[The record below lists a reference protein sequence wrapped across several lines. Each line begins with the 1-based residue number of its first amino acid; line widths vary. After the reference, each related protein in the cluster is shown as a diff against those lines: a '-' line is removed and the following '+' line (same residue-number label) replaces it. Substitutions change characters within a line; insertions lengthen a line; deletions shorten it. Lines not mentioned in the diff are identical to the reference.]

1 MITNIG
7 EDMRYLIIGILGFLL
22 SSCAS
27 IGAVIDSG
35 KEVATGLLDMT
46 VGTAS
51 KVVSAVAEDVFVFA
65 GCGGGLFT
73 IPTASGRGGGAP
85 AKAATAGTLP
95 RRRGGGGRRRRVST
109 SGRVGQI
116 E

>member
-51 KVVSAVAEDVFVFA
+51 KVVSAVAEDVADTTAFVA
-65 GCGGGLFT
+65 DT
-73 IPTASGRGGGAP
+73 
-85 AKAATAGTLP
+85 TAGTLED
-95 RRRGGGGRRRRVST
+95 VAEKVDEETDELQSKNKD
-109 SGRVGQI
+109 
-116 E
+116 

>member
-35 KEVATGLLDMT
+35 KEVATGLIDMT

-51 KVVSAVAEDVFVFA
+51 KVVSAVAEDVADTTAFVA
-65 GCGGGLFT
+65 DT
-73 IPTASGRGGGAP
+73 
-85 AKAATAGTLP
+85 TAGTLED
-95 RRRGGGGRRRRVST
+95 VAEKVDEETDELQSKNK
-109 SGRVGQI
+109 

>member
-51 KVVSAVAEDVFVFA
+51 KVVSAVAEDVADTTAFVA
-65 GCGGGLFT
+65 DT
-73 IPTASGRGGGAP
+73 
-85 AKAATAGTLP
+85 TAGTLED
-95 RRRGGGGRRRRVST
+95 VAEKVDEATDELQSKNK
-109 SGRVGQI
+109 

>member
-51 KVVSAVAEDVFVFA
+51 KVVSAVAEDVA
-65 GCGGGLFT
+65 DT
-73 IPTASGRGGGAP
+73 TAYVADT
-85 AKAATAGTLP
+85 AAGTLEDVAEKVDEETDELQP
-95 RRRGGGGRRRRVST
+95 KDK
-109 SGRVGQI
+109 

>member
-51 KVVSAVAEDVFVFA
+51 KVVSAVAEDVADTTAFVA
-65 GCGGGLFT
+65 DT
-73 IPTASGRGGGAP
+73 
-85 AKAATAGTLP
+85 TAGPLEDVAEKVDEETDELQ
-95 RRRGGGGRRRRVST
+95 SKNK
-109 SGRVGQI
+109 

>member
-51 KVVSAVAEDVFVFA
+51 KVVSAVAEDVADTTAFVA
-65 GCGGGLFT
+65 DT
-73 IPTASGRGGGAP
+73 
-85 AKAATAGTLP
+85 TAGTLED
-95 RRRGGGGRRRRVST
+95 VAEKVDEETDELQSKNK
-109 SGRVGQI
+109 

>member
-7 EDMRYLIIGILGFLL
+7 EDMRYLIIGIIGFLL

-51 KVVSAVAEDVFVFA
+51 KVVSAVAEDVADTTAFVA
-65 GCGGGLFT
+65 DT
-73 IPTASGRGGGAP
+73 
-85 AKAATAGTLP
+85 TAGTLED
-95 RRRGGGGRRRRVST
+95 VAEKVDEETDELQSKNK
-109 SGRVGQI
+109 

>member
-51 KVVSAVAEDVFVFA
+51 KGVSAVAEDVADTTAFVA
-65 GCGGGLFT
+65 DT
-73 IPTASGRGGGAP
+73 
-85 AKAATAGTLP
+85 TAGTLED
-95 RRRGGGGRRRRVST
+95 VAEKVDEETDELQSKNK
-109 SGRVGQI
+109 

>member
-51 KVVSAVAEDVFVFA
+51 KVVSAVAEDVADTTAFVA
-65 GCGGGLFT
+65 DT
-73 IPTASGRGGGAP
+73 
-85 AKAATAGTLP
+85 TAGTLEDVAEKVL
-95 RRRGGGGRRRRVST
+95 RHVTYAIVSCP
-109 SGRVGQI
+109 
-116 E
+116 

>member
-51 KVVSAVAEDVFVFA
+51 KVVSAVAEDVAATTAFVA
-65 GCGGGLFT
+65 DT
-73 IPTASGRGGGAP
+73 
-85 AKAATAGTLP
+85 TAGTLED
-95 RRRGGGGRRRRVST
+95 VAEKVDEETDELQSKNK
-109 SGRVGQI
+109 

>member
-27 IGAVIDSG
+27 IGAVIESG

-51 KVVSAVAEDVFVFA
+51 KVVSAVAEDVADTTAFVA
-65 GCGGGLFT
+65 DT
-73 IPTASGRGGGAP
+73 
-85 AKAATAGTLP
+85 TAGTLED
-95 RRRGGGGRRRRVST
+95 VAEKVDEETDELQSKNK
-109 SGRVGQI
+109 